1 MATRAQRVVR
11 NSDYSQRLYGQGG
24 LVPGFV
30 PHRRGFGRETRPLF
44 HFRGVDIR
52 EALTGLRQEKA
63 DPYDALTLRFVT
75 RRPERRWFP
84 TLDYRAQLLRPG
96 EVTRFK

>member
-1 MATRAQRVVR
+1 SRRHIREKQMATRAQRVVR

-75 RRPERRWFP
+75 PA
-84 TLDYRAQLLRPG
+84 TGASLVSDLGLSGA
-96 EVTRFK
+96 